1 MHFRSAGCLFV
12 YLRNKTGKDHKG
24 YAGNIV
30 ETVGENGNSLI
41 TSVGYENNTHSDS
54 TFCKEYLNSRPDNAE
69 PETLIADGVYSG
81 AENQELAASKN
92 TELITTKI

>member
-1 MHFRSAGCLFV
+1 M
-12 YLRNKTGKDHKG
+12 
-24 YAGNIV
+24 

-41 TSVGYENNTHSDS
+41 TGVGYENNTHSDS